1 MALVEFSLNI
11 FKTEDRYTL
20 HRQTHRVSIE
30 SGSLTKNIGVIDL
43 KLTKFLDCLVIG
55 VIKPHSQ
62 FSCANN
68 IFLSNLFICTVV

>member
-1 MALVEFSLNI
+1 MALVEVSLKI
-11 FKTEDRYTL
+11 LKTGDRYTL
-20 HRQTHRVSIE
+20 HRQTLRESVE

-62 FSCANN
+62 FSCAK
-68 IFLSNLFICTVV
+68 